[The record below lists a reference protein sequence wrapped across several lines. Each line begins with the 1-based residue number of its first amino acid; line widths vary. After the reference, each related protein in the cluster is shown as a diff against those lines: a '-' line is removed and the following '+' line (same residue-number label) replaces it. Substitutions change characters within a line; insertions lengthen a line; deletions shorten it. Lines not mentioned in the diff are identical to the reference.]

1 MKSKEELKKLFENG
15 DKPTQENFWEWQD
28 SYWHKDEKLPTENT
42 GSYKIKG
49 SVPDKVALDTMTSM
63 EEGDVYNLLDTGDNY
78 VYVLDLNNTGEA
90 GWDKLSGLNDLSDYA
105 TIAYVDEKI
114 GANEGGKWSF
124 PV

>member
-42 GSYKIKG
+42 GIYKIKG

-90 GWDKLSGLNDLSDYA
+90 GWDKLGGLSDLSDYA
-105 TIAYVDEKI
+105 TTAYVDEKI
-114 GANEGGKWSF
+114 GADEGGKWSF
-124 PV
+124 PI